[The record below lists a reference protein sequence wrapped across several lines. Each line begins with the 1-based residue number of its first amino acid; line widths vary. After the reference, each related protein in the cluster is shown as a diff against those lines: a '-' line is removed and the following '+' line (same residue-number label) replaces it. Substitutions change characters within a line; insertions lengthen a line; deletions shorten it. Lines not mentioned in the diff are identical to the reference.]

1 MNEPVVDFTQRL
13 VQTPSPSREEGEL
26 AALVLAEMEKLGFDE
41 AYQDGAGNAVGR
53 IRGREDGP
61 GWLLLTHLDHVDVGD
76 EANWPHPPFSGHV
89 DNEGR
94 LWGRGAVD
102 IKGPLAATVYGA
114 AAARRQGRPPRDV
127 WVVSVVEEELGGGGA
142 AVLVPKLKETIAA
155 AVIAEPSSLQV
166 IYGHRGVA
174 RVRLTFNGSPHH
186 AALSRADD
194 NPHYALARFLER
206 LAAAQRPRD
215 RVLGASS
222 ITPTILHADTTSAN
236 RTPGRITLIL
246 DWRTVGETPDE
257 MRALLADL
265 TRGLDVSVVV
275 PPLWEHGEL
284 ENTPGVRTD
293 PDHPLVRQMEEVRR
307 QVLGPGPRP
316 GLWPFA
322 TDGRYTH
329 AAGIPTVG
337 FGPGDPTLAH
347 TEHEFIEV
355 EQLLA
360 GARYYEVLIQQAPA
374 IGR

>member
-1 MNEPVVDFTQRL
+1 MDRAVVDFTRRL
-13 VQTPSPSREEGEL
+13 VRTPSPSKREGEL
-26 AALVLAEMEKLGFDE
+26 AALVVAEMERLGYDE
-41 AYQDGAGNAVGR
+41 AYVDTAGNAVGR
-53 IRGREDGP
+53 IRGREEGP

-89 DNEGR
+89 DEAGR

-114 AAARRQGRPPRDV
+114 AAARAEGPPPRDV
-127 WVVSVVEEELGGGGA
+127 WVASVVQEELGGAGA
-142 AVLVPKLKETIAA
+142 ARLVPELKDRVAA

-174 RVRLTFNGSPHH
+174 RVRLVFEGSPHH
-186 AALSRADD
+186 AALSRSAD
-194 NPHYALARFLER
+194 NPNFALARFLQR
-206 LAAAQRPRD
+206 LSVARRHRD
-215 RVLGASS
+215 PVLGASS

-236 RTPGRITLIL
+236 RTPGRVTLIL
-246 DWRTVGETPDE
+246 DWRTTGEVPEE
-257 MRALLADL
+257 MEAFLAEL
-265 TRGLDVSVVV
+265 GRGLALSFEV

-293 PDHPLVRQMEEVRR
+293 PDHPLVRQLERVRR
-307 QVLGPGPRP
+307 EVLGPGPAP
-316 GLWPFA
+316 GLWAFA

-347 TEHEFIEV
+347 TEHECIEV

-360 GARYYEVLIQQAPA
+360 GTRFYDALVRETP
-374 IGR
+374 RS

>member
-1 MNEPVVDFTQRL
+1 MYEPVVEFTRRL

-26 AALVLAEMEKLGFDE
+26 AERVVAEMLRLGYDE
-41 AYQDGAGNAVGR
+41 AYVDAVGNAVGR
-53 IRGREDGP
+53 IRGREEGP

-89 DNEGR
+89 DAAGR

-114 AAARRQGRPPRDV
+114 AAARAAGPPPRDV
-127 WVVSVVEEELGGGGA
+127 WVASVVQEELGGAGA
-142 AVLVPKLKETIAA
+142 ARLVPELKNRVAA
-155 AVIAEPSSLQV
+155 AVIAEPSNLRV

-174 RVRLTFNGSPHH
+174 RVRLVFEGSPHH
-186 AALSRADD
+186 AALSRSAD
-194 NPHYALARFLER
+194 NPNHAVARFLER
-206 LAAAQRPRD
+206 LAVAQRNRD
-215 RVLGASS
+215 PVLGASS
-222 ITPTILHADTTSAN
+222 ITPTILHADTSSAN
-236 RTPGRITLIL
+236 RTPGKVTLIL
-246 DWRTVGETPDE
+246 DWRTTGESPEE
-257 MRALLADL
+257 MRELLEYLA
-265 TRGLDVSVVV
+265 RGMKVGIEV

-293 PDHPLVRQMEEVRR
+293 PDHPLVRQLERVRR
-307 QVLGPGPRP
+307 EVLGPGPRP
-316 GLWPFA
+316 GLWAFA

-347 TEHEFIEV
+347 TEHEYIEV

-360 GARYYEVLIQQAPA
+360 GARYYEALVQQEP
-374 IGR
+374 

>member
-1 MNEPVVDFTQRL
+1 MSEAVVDFARRL
-13 VQTPSPSREEGEL
+13 VRTPSPSKQETEL
-26 AALVLAEMEKLGFDE
+26 AALVVAEMLRLGYDE
-41 AYQDGAGNAVGR
+41 AYVDEAGNAVGR
-53 IRGREDGP
+53 IRGREEGP

-89 DNEGR
+89 DEAGR

-114 AAARRQGRPPRDV
+114 AESRVEGPPPRDV
-127 WVVSVVEEELGGGGA
+127 WVASVVQEELGGAGA
-142 AVLVPKLKETIAA
+142 ARLVPELKERVAA

-174 RVRLTFNGSPHH
+174 RVRLVFEGSPHH
-186 AALSRADD
+186 AALSRSAD
-194 NPHYALARFLER
+194 NPNFALARFLQR
-206 LAAAQRPRD
+206 LAVARRHRD
-215 RVLGASS
+215 PVLGASS
-222 ITPTILHADTTSAN
+222 ITPTILRADTTSAN
-236 RTPGRITLIL
+236 RTPGRVTLIL
-246 DWRTVGETPDE
+246 DWRTTGESPEE
-257 MRALLADL
+257 MEAFLAEL
-265 TRGLDVSVVV
+265 GRGLALSFEV
-275 PPLWEHGEL
+275 PTLWEHGEL

-307 QVLGPGPRP
+307 RVLGPGPRP
-316 GLWPFA
+316 GLWAFA

-329 AAGIPTVG
+329 AAGLPTVG

-360 GARYYEVLIQQAPA
+360 GARYYEALVQQAPQL
-374 IGR
+374 

>member
-1 MNEPVVDFTQRL
+1 MDRAVVDFTRRL
-13 VQTPSPSREEGEL
+13 VQTPSPSKREGEL
-26 AALVLAEMEKLGFDE
+26 AALVVAEMRRLGYDE
-41 AYQDGAGNAVGR
+41 AYVDAAGNAVGR
-53 IRGREDGP
+53 IRGREEGP

-89 DNEGR
+89 DEAGR

-114 AAARRQGRPPRDV
+114 AATRAEGLPPRDV
-127 WVVSVVEEELGGGGA
+127 WVASVVQEELGGAGA
-142 AVLVPKLKETIAA
+142 ARLVPELKNRVAA
-155 AVIAEPSSLQV
+155 AVIAEPSNLQV

-174 RVRLTFNGSPHH
+174 RVRLVFEGSPHH
-186 AALSRADD
+186 AALSRSAD
-194 NPHYALARFLER
+194 NPNFALARFLQR
-206 LAAAQRPRD
+206 LAVARRHRD
-215 RVLGASS
+215 PVLGASS

-236 RTPGRITLIL
+236 RTPGRVTLIL
-246 DWRTVGETPDE
+246 DWRTTGESPEE
-257 MRALLADL
+257 MEAFLAEL
-265 TRGLDVSVVV
+265 VRGLAVRFEV

-293 PDHPLVRQMEEVRR
+293 PDHPLVRQLERVRR
-307 QVLGPGPRP
+307 EVLGPGPAP
-316 GLWPFA
+316 GLWAFA

-355 EQLLA
+355 EQLLS
-360 GARYYEVLIQQAPA
+360 GARYFEALVQQPPQL
-374 IGR
+374 